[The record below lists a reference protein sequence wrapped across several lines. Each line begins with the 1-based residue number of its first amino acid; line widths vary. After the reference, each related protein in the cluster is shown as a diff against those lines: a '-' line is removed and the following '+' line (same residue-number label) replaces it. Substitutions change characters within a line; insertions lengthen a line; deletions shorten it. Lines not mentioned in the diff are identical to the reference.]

1 MRTRRESLAIAAV
14 ALLASTQ
21 TACTH
26 VRYSRRNP
34 QTGEV
39 WTVYAHT
46 FSDDTVS
53 YCAPPQWGNACMSAR
68 EVSRPPAYM
77 PSQAYANPSPGPWG
91 PPIAPMPWLGQ
102 APPPPPGGFRP

>member
-1 MRTRRESLAIAAV
+1 MKTPLKLAV
-14 ALLASTQ
+14 LALAFASS
-21 TACTH
+21 ACTQ

-53 YCAPPQWGNACMSAR
+53 YCAPPQMGGVCR
-68 EVSRPPAYM
+68 QSRTLSSPPQFL
-77 PSQAYANPSPGPWG
+77 PSQTY
-91 PPIAPMPWLGQ
+91 
-102 APPPPPGGFRP
+102 APPPPAWGAPAWGPAPAPNGWRR